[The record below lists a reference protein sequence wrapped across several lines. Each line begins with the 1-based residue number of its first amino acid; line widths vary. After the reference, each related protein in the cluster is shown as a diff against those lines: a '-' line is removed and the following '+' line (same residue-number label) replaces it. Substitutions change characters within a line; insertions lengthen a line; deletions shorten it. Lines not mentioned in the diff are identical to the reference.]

1 MPDTTGFDRVRAPL
15 SDADRDS
22 IHHARK
28 QSVRDEV
35 LDVVV
40 ERLARVLGA
49 MPDGARP
56 ALSITEVFPDA
67 WKGCARPASVQ
78 FVDSPGVLA
87 RIG

>member
-22 IHHARK
+22 IHHARR

-35 LDVVV
+35 LDVVID
-40 ERLARVLGA
+40 RLARVLQA
-49 MPDGARP
+49 MPDASRP
-56 ALSITEVFPDA
+56 ALSLTEVFPDA
-67 WKGCARPASVQ
+67 WKGHARPASVELI
-78 FVDSPGVLA
+78 DSPGVLA

>member
-15 SDADRDS
+15 SDADRDTV
-22 IHHARK
+22 HHAQQ

-35 LDVVV
+35 LDVVID
-40 ERLARVLGA
+40 RLARVLMA

-56 ALSITEVFPDA
+56 ALAITEVFPDA
-67 WKGCARPASVQ
+67 WRGCARPASVQ
-78 FVDSPGVLA
+78 LVDSPGVLA